1 MLILINKKW
10 RLLMLTA
17 KKKQTLIT
25 TVNVMM
31 MIKCSL
37 CDKFPKVGKAR
48 TMCHQLQRTTAAAG
62 ATAAAIKTTRAVE
75 ESTVPCEEGANGMSE
90 MLNAIKDQNDRIFT
104 HCSADLL
111 YPIVE
116 RFKKSET
123 VYPHFSRINK
133 TKKGPQN
140 AGNRI

>member
-1 MLILINKKW
+1 
-10 RLLMLTA
+10 MLTA

-25 TVNVMM
+25 TVNVM

-62 ATAAAIKTTRAVE
+62 ATAAAITTTRAVE
-75 ESTVPCEEGANGMSE
+75 ESTALCEEGANGISE
-90 MLNAIKDQNDRIFT
+90 MLNVIKDQNDRTFT

-111 YPIVE
+111 YPIIE
-116 RFKKSET
+116 RFQKKIHSLPT
-123 VYPHFSRINK
+123 DFDLTFRV
-133 TKKGPQN
+133 
-140 AGNRI
+140 